1 MSEEI
6 RGFAAGEKSTV
17 TTTLGHEASGMEHT
31 EGRSLLGN
39 GYRLDLV
46 SVPGATLLRREDGT
60 EVMRFSDVWD
70 RPGRQSSGQHRKTG
84 ARISWSRGFCECK
97 VGADREERSSVTSG
111 MRRPRGR

>member
-6 RGFAAGEKSTV
+6 REYVGGDEVSG
-17 TTTLGHEASGMEHT
+17 TTTLGHEASGMDHT

-60 EVMRFSDVWD
+60 EVARFSIWD
-70 RPGRQSSGQHRKTG
+70 ATSKAIEQAAQ
-84 ARISWSRGFCECK
+84 E
-97 VGADREERSSVTSG
+97 DRRTNQN
-111 MRRPRGR
+111 